1 MKKYFI
7 LFLFISIFLLIGTVG
22 ATDASGNDNLY
33 TDYSWS
39 TSSNSSSLLN
49 ETNLTEYK
57 KNELFVRFKSNITD
71 FENVSKNAHLK
82 TGATVLKEYKD
93 IKGLQL
99 VKIPD
104 NINLSDAIAIYLSN
118 TNILYAEPNYIY
130 KTETIPDDAH
140 YNSLWGLSRINATDA
155 WDITTGSSNVI
166 IAVVDSGIDLL
177 HLDLKGNI
185 WTNEAELNGISGVDD
200 DGNEY
205 IDDIYGW
212 NFLKDTNNVT
222 DDNGHGTHVAGIIAA
237 TGNNTEGVTGVTWN
251 AKIMALKFLDANG
264 YGYVEDAV
272 NAINYAAKMGA
283 HIINNS
289 WGGSTYSQALKD
301 AIDACN
307 ALVVCAAGN
316 EYSGVDNDKYPNYP
330 SSFTSN
336 NIIAVA
342 AINGDDNIA
351 YFSNYGVN
359 SVDVAAPGSNIY
371 STVPQSSYGYL
382 SGTSMATPY
391 VSGLA
396 ALIKSMRPDL
406 NVLQVKYT
414 ILNNVDFISSLSGKI
429 STSGVINAYKSLTN
443 IVTDITIPR
452 ASADSKGGHYNI
464 TQMIT
469 LSMNETGNIYY
480 TTNGAT
486 PTKASTK
493 YTDPIII
500 NSTTILKFFAVDESG
515 NPSKI
520 YTETYVIDTVKP
532 TVSANPKGGLYN
544 TNKVI
549 YLKMNE
555 SGTIYYTKN
564 GTTPTTSS
572 TRYTG
577 TFTISSSTILKFFA
591 VDLAGNPSSVYTEKY
606 TFDKVAPKVIS
617 TIPKNGATGFS
628 RGNTVTIRF
637 SENIKT
643 SSYLSKIYIK
653 NLKTGRIVSLSKW
666 VSGNTL
672 YLKMT
677 YRRYAYTWYKVYIPG
692 GAVKDSA
699 GNNGVGYS
707 FTFKTGRY

>member
-1 MKKYFI
+1 M
-7 LFLFISIFLLIGTVG
+7 FISIFLFLGTVS
-22 ATDASGNDNLY
+22 ATDASGNDNSY
-33 TDYSWS
+33 TNYSWS
-39 TSSNSSSLLN
+39 TNSSNSSALLN
-49 ETNLTEYK
+49 ETDLTEYK
-57 KNELFVRFKSNITD
+57 KNELFVRFNPNIT
-71 FENVSKNAHLK
+71 ENASNNAHLQ
-82 TGATVLKEYKD
+82 TGATVLKEYED

-104 NINLSDAIAIYLSN
+104 NININDAIAIYLSN
-118 TNILYAEPNYIY
+118 KDIVYAEPNYIY
-130 KTETIPDDAH
+130 KTETIPDDTY
-140 YNSLWGLSRINATDA
+140 YNNLWGLSRINTPAA

-177 HLDLKGNI
+177 HPDLKGNI
-185 WTNEAELNGISGVDD
+185 WTNKAELNGIPGVDD
-200 DGNEY
+200 DGNGY

-212 NFLKDTNNVT
+212 NFLNDTNNVT

-251 AKIMALKFLDANG
+251 AKIMPLKFLDKYG

-272 NAINYAAKMGA
+272 AAINYAAKMGA
-283 HIINNS
+283 YIINNS
-289 WGGSTYSQALKD
+289 WGGSIYSQALKD

-316 EYSGVDNDKYPNYP
+316 EYSGVSNDVDPVYP
-330 SSFTSN
+330 SSYNSS
-336 NIIAVA
+336 NIISVA
-342 AINGDDNIA
+342 AITSYDTLAD
-351 YFSNYGVN
+351 FSNYGVN

-371 STVPQSSYGYL
+371 STVPYSSYGYL

-396 ALIKSMRPDL
+396 ALIKSIRPEL
-406 NVLQVKYT
+406 NILQVKYT
-414 ILNNVDFISSLSGKI
+414 ILNNVDFIDSLSGKI

-443 IVTDITIPR
+443 IVTDITIPG
-452 ASADSKGGHYNI
+452 ASADPNGGYYNTAQI
-464 TQMIT
+464 IT

-480 TTNGAT
+480 TTDGTT

-493 YTDPIII
+493 YTDSIII

-520 YTETYVIDTVKP
+520 YTETYIIDNANP

-544 TNKVI
+544 INKVI
-549 YLKMNE
+549 YLKMSE
-555 SGTIYYTKN
+555 SGTIYYTKD

-572 TRYTG
+572 TKYTG
-577 TFTISSSTILKFFA
+577 AFTISSNTILKFFA
-591 VDLAGNPSSVYTEKY
+591 VDLAGNPSAVYTEKY

-617 TIPKNGATGFS
+617 TVPKNGVTGFS
-628 RGNTVTIRF
+628 RGNTLVIRF
-637 SENIKT
+637 SENVKT
-643 SSYLSKIYIK
+643 SIYWSKIYIK
-653 NLKTGRIVSLSKW
+653 NLKTGRTVSLSKW

-677 YRRYAYTWYKVYIPG
+677 YRRYAYTWYKVYIPS

-699 GNNGVGYS
+699 GNNGLGYS